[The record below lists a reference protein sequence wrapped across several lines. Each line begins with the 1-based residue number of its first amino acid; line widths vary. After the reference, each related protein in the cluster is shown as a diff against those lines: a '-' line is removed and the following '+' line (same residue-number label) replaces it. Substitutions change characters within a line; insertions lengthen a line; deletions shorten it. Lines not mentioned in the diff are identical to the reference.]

1 MISTAPRSASSP
13 LILWY
18 PAWGLANGLWRSLLI
33 AMQQSGVA
41 AGAGSYRLA
50 YAAWPTAALLGPAL
64 VMAAAIGLRRIA
76 AVTGMTAVAAVAGMA
91 AATVL
96 TGWPEGAR
104 LIAYRPTY
112 GWIDILR
119 VADLNIGLACALG
132 SFAAWAGV
140 CALIGRPCAP
150 MT

>member
-1 MISTAPRSASSP
+1 MLLNTVVHDLYRATLRIVVAIVP

-18 PAWGLANGLWRSLLI
+18 PAWGLANALWRSLLI

-64 VMAAAIGLRRIA
+64 VMAAALGLRRMA

-91 AATVL
+91 
-96 TGWPEGAR
+96 
-104 LIAYRPTY
+104 
-112 GWIDILR
+112 
-119 VADLNIGLACALG
+119 
-132 SFAAWAGV
+132 
-140 CALIGRPCAP
+140 
-150 MT
+150 